1 MLFNFYSHPSLY
13 IRMTLLKVVSYWQMW
28 QRFSNKSWAKAVA
41 PSAPDMI
48 LDNWISL
55 AVHMLSWHHEKTNK
69 KTKTFQPSLCFGA
82 STADPQRVLSYLQIL
97 LP

>member
-1 MLFNFYSHPSLY
+1 MLFNFYPHPSLY
-13 IRMTLLKVVSYWQMW
+13 IHMTLLKVVSYWQMW

-55 AVHMLSWHHEKTNK
+55 AVHMLSWHHEKKNK
-69 KTKTFQPSLCFGA
+69 PGPSMFWCQYNGPTVITVPL
-82 STADPQRVLSYLQIL
+82 YIH
-97 LP
+97 